1 MTTNNTAKKTRIVK
15 RYQNRKLYDT
25 VASRYVTLDD
35 IAVLIRGGE
44 DVQIIDNRTSEDLTS
59 VTLTQIIFEQ
69 EKKKKSLLP
78 LATLRNIVQS
88 GGEKIVDF
96 VQTSIETGV
105 SSISHARDEA
115 EKYIEK
121 IIKKGDMSLEE
132 GRHMVKEFIDEKVKT
147 ALDSVTVLPTLH
159 TEIRGLRKKIDQLE
173 SKLKKYEG

>member
-1 MTTNNTAKKTRIVK
+1 MTGPPKKSRVIK

-35 IAVLIRGGE
+35 IADLIRQGE
-44 DVQIIDNRTSEDLTS
+44 DAQIIDNQSHDDLTS

-78 LATLRNIVQS
+78 LATLRNIIQS

-96 VQTSIETGV
+96 VQSSIESGV

-121 IIKKGDMSLEE
+121 IIKKGDISLEE
-132 GRHMVKEFIDEKVKT
+132 GRHLIKEFIDEKLKT
-147 ALDSVTVLPTLH
+147 ALDAVAVLPSLH
-159 TEIRGLRKKIDQLE
+159 SEIRALRKKIDLLE
-173 SKLKKYEG
+173 NKLKKYEG

>member
-1 MTTNNTAKKTRIVK
+1 MTGLPKKSRVIK

-35 IAVLIRGGE
+35 IADLIRQGE
-44 DVQIIDNRTSEDLTS
+44 DAQIIDNQSHDDLTS

-78 LATLRNIVQS
+78 LATLRNIIQS

-96 VQTSIETGV
+96 VQSSIESGV

-121 IIKKGDMSLEE
+121 IIKKGDLSLEE
-132 GRHMVKEFIDEKVKT
+132 GRHLVKEFIDEKLKT
-147 ALDSVTVLPTLH
+147 ALDAVAVLPSLH
-159 TEIRGLRKKIDQLE
+159 SEIRALRKKIDLLE
-173 SKLKKYEG
+173 NKLKKYEG

>member
-1 MTTNNTAKKTRIVK
+1 MTNQAKKPRIVK

-25 VASRYVTLDD
+25 SASRYVTLDD
-35 IAVLIRGGE
+35 IASLIRTGE
-44 DVQIIDNRTSEDLTS
+44 DVQIIDNQNQDDLTS

-78 LATLRNIVQS
+78 LSALRDIIQS

-96 VQTSIETGV
+96 VQSTLESGA

-115 EKYIEK
+115 EKVLEK
-121 IIKKGDMSLEE
+121 IIKKGDLSIEE
-132 GRHMVKEFIDEKVKT
+132 GRHMIKDFFDEKLKT
-147 ALDSVTVLPTLH
+147 ALEAMAVLPSLH
-159 TEIRGLRKKIDQLE
+159 SEIRALRKKIDVLE